1 MATRIP
7 SVKSAPDD
15 GLDVMKAVHPPHST
29 EDDGLKDERALRVPA
44 TFDDPDPEARQGLQE
59 PSGPAAIREVVE
71 QEPAGRNPKV
81 EPLPLGVLA
90 NTDPSIKV
98 GAIILV
104 NGVTV
109 DSAKPTIGIRQPLQ
123 LRILRTQ
130 LCIRAVARH
139 KVSAHMLLRNES
151 QRKIDRVTTDRVT
164 STHRRTAVS
173 TQRSFSRRERTSR
186 ERTSRRA
193 SHAAALPAGS
203 SRNRGTTESRTP
215 HPTGHPTPRSGCHAR
230 G

>member
-7 SVKSAPDD
+7 SVKSATDD
-15 GLDVMKAVHPPHST
+15 GLDVMEAVHPPHST
-29 EDDGLKDERALRVPA
+29 EDDGLEDERTLRVPT
-44 TFDDPDPEARQGLQE
+44 TFDDPDPEARQGLQK

-71 QEPAGRNPKV
+71 QELAGRNPKV

-90 NTDPSIKV
+90 NTDPAIEV
-98 GAIILV
+98 GAIILM

-164 STHRRTAVS
+164 STHRRTATTNS
-173 TQRSFSRRERTSR
+173 ETARRK
-186 ERTSRRA
+186 
-193 SHAAALPAGS
+193 
-203 SRNRGTTESRTP
+203 
-215 HPTGHPTPRSGCHAR
+215 
-230 G
+230 